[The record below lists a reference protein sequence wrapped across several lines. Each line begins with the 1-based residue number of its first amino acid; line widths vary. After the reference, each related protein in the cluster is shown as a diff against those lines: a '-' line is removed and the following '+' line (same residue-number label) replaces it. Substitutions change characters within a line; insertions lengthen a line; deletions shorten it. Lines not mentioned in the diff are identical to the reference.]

1 MGRRSGGAKKLI
13 PVVGHPYKKIT
24 TEKWSRQAQRQ
35 GKGQI
40 IDHIFYWFSGDV
52 YRTHHE
58 RDSELRE
65 IEQSQFDMHPRTCDI
80 GHETTNDGRSIPG
93 GPQFKTVQFE
103 RTLNKNSSK
112 TRGSG

>member
-1 MGRRSGGAKKLI
+1 MGRRSGGAKTLI

-40 IDHIFYWFSGDV
+40 IDHVFYWFSGDV

-65 IEQSQFDMHPRTCDI
+65 IELSEFDMRPRNCKI
-80 GHETTNDGRSIPG
+80 LAEPLPG
-93 GPQFKTVQFE
+93 GPQFKVVQFE
-103 RTLNKNSSK
+103 RTLKSSSK
-112 TRGSG
+112 SRASG

>member
-1 MGRRSGGAKKLI
+1 MGRRSGGRKTII
-13 PVVGHPYKKIT
+13 PVVGHPSKFT
-24 TEKWSRQAQRQ
+24 TSAKWAGQAQRQ

-40 IDHIFYWFSGDV
+40 IDSVFYWFTGDV

-65 IEQSQFDMHPRTCDI
+65 IERSQFDMHPRACKI
-80 GHETTNDGRSIPG
+80 LSEPLPG

-103 RTLNKNSSK
+103 RTLKKSVN
-112 TRGSG
+112 TRASG

>member
-1 MGRRSGGAKKLI
+1 MGRRSGGRKTII
-13 PVVGHPYKKIT
+13 PVVGHPSKQT
-24 TEKWSRQAQRQ
+24 TSEKWAKQAQRQ

-40 IDHIFYWFSGDV
+40 IDHIFYWFTGDV

-65 IEQSQFDMHPRTCDI
+65 IELSEFEMRPRACKI
-80 GHETTNDGRSIPG
+80 LPEPLPG

-103 RTLNKNSSK
+103 RTLKN
-112 TRGSG
+112 RDREPRRAG